1 MPLKPPRSKICVQK
15 LTTRNWNLKWRD
27 NTISSNDLKCRKP
40 YKSCP
45 AAERI
50 CVISFGQCYSWTRE
64 NFSYFFGCLLNRC
77 IKPNSYQSPDR
88 FDPDTV
94 LVQVRALAVVQT
106 IQMRNF
112 GFPVWFPFDVFIK
125 RLTYLLFCFSGI
137 SRTCVGIQSGFVLR
151 SQKSAA
157 GMVAQ
162 KAIRP
167 P

>member
-1 MPLKPPRSKICVQK
+1 M
-15 LTTRNWNLKWRD
+15 KWRD
-27 NTISSNDLKCRKP
+27 NTISSNDSKCRKP

-64 NFSYFFGCLLNRC
+64 NFSYFSGCLLNRC

-94 LVQVRALAVVQT
+94 LAQVRALAVVQT

-125 RLTYLLFCFSGI
+125 RLTYLLFCSFQWYFAHVRWNIERFCPEKSEICG
-137 SRTCVGIQSGFVLR
+137 RHGR
-151 SQKSAA
+151 SKCD
-157 GMVAQ
+157 
-162 KAIRP
+162 
-167 P
+167 